1 MMQKTWPSYIYK
13 LFLGLV
19 IITGLVFF
27 INLLPFQGDVH
38 AAEKDLQKVEV
49 TFTSKGVPVFNTQFT
64 IKNLQNAYNKIKS
77 GNITS
82 DNVNSSAWQETEQ
95 QRGVIVADTFGIGPG
110 VQHTSEEAESILRK
124 MLNSGADDL
133 VNELNEN
140 SKSTSVFHYPNN
152 VVRRYTDN
160 DGKAVATTEVG
171 LNGIFDN
178 DGNLIQLL
186 RVKHDSSNK
195 FSVDI
200 NSSTDLFE
208 GKITN
213 LSNNMKANTN
223 SYTVE
228 FGQELTYQLTIDKS
242 LLTQDLPL
250 AINPQTNLVIDNV
263 SIPFT
268 KVPAYG
274 DTISLQSLGIT
285 ADSSINSNASL
296 TVLKSQIQSK
306 FYNNIL
312 WGYAVTVP
320 KSDTSVTLTIKAHL
334 APEVKLNSQLQGATT
349 DGSLIPMEFLVG
361 DSDLSAQTN
370 FFMNIVA
377 TTNTGSLDYSM
388 PTVRTSGINFASVD
402 ASGKKLERK
411 QSYILGYEK
420 NSQKFVYGDNK
431 WNPVNS
437 LDNLDLSTV
446 QTFSGGNQYYLGGSA
461 SAIPLNTKLF
471 SFNAEENRKI
481 NESLIKFLGLGQGKN
496 YFLYPVDSQD
506 KGKKDLSFTVYNKD
520 SLRSNGQRVTHTSIG
535 EAHYEYYAINGL
547 IPDYQAGSVEYNVT
561 ILDQNSM
568 GTILRII
575 FGIGVICLLIIIV
588 LILFVRKGR

>member
-1 MMQKTWPSYIYK
+1 MIQKAWSSYIYK
-13 LFLGLV
+13 LFLGVL
-19 IITGLVFF
+19 IIAGLIFS
-27 INLLPFQGDVH
+27 INLPPFQENTH
-38 AAEKDLQKVEV
+38 AAEKELQKVEV

-64 IKNLQNAYNKIKS
+64 IKNLQNAYNKIKN
-77 GNITS
+77 GTITS

-110 VQHTSEEAESILRK
+110 VQHTSEESESILRK
-124 MLNSGADDL
+124 MLNSGAVDL
-133 VNELNEN
+133 VDELNDN
-140 SKSTSVFHYPNN
+140 PGSTSIFHYPNN
-152 VVRRYTDN
+152 VVRRYTNN
-160 DGKAVATTEVG
+160 DGEALATTESG

-178 DGNLIQLL
+178 DGDLIQLL
-186 RVKHDSSNK
+186 RVKDNNTNK
-195 FSVDI
+195 FTVDI
-200 NSSTDLFE
+200 NSTTNLFE
-208 GKITN
+208 GKIIN
-213 LSNNMKANTN
+213 LSDDMKANAN

-250 AINPQTNLVIDNV
+250 AINPQTNLVVDDV

-274 DTISLQSLGIT
+274 DTISLKSLGVT
-285 ADSSINSNASL
+285 ADNSINSNASL

-306 FYNNIL
+306 FYKNIL

-377 TTNTGSLDYSM
+377 TTNTGSLHYSM

-402 ASGKKLERK
+402 ASGKKFEKKR
-411 QSYILGYEK
+411 SYILGYEK

-431 WNPVNS
+431 WNPVSS

-446 QTFSGGNQYYLGGSA
+446 QTFSGGNQYYLGGTA
-461 SAIPLNTKLF
+461 TAIPLSTELF
-471 SFNAEENRKI
+471 SFNAVENRKI
-481 NESLIKFLGLGQGKN
+481 NESLIKFLGLGQGKK
-496 YFLYPVDSQD
+496 YFLYPADNREVGE
-506 KGKKDLSFTVYNKD
+506 KELLFTVYNKD
-520 SLRSNGQRVTHTSIG
+520 SLRANGQIINQTSIG
-535 EAHYEYYAINGL
+535 KAQYEDYNINSL
-547 IPDYQAGSVEYNVT
+547 IPDYRAGSVEYN
-561 ILDQNSM
+561 IIGSNQNSIA
-568 GTILRII
+568 TLLRII
-575 FGIGVICLLIIIV
+575 FTIAGLCLLIIAV
-588 LILFVRKGR
+588 LIFVCWKG

>member
-1 MMQKTWPSYIYK
+1 MIQKAWSSYIYK
-13 LFLGLV
+13 LFLGVL
-19 IITGLVFF
+19 IIAGLIFS
-27 INLLPFQGDVH
+27 INLTPFQENTH
-38 AAEKDLQKVEV
+38 AAEKELQKVEV

-64 IKNLQNAYNKIKS
+64 IKNLQNAYNKIKN
-77 GNITS
+77 GTITS

-110 VQHTSEEAESILRK
+110 VQHTSEESESILRK
-124 MLNSGADDL
+124 MLNSGAVDL
-133 VNELNEN
+133 VDELNDN
-140 SKSTSVFHYPNN
+140 PGSTSIFHYPNN
-152 VVRRYTDN
+152 VVRRYTNN
-160 DGKAVATTEVG
+160 DGKAVATTESG

-178 DGNLIQLL
+178 DGDLIQLL
-186 RVKHDSSNK
+186 RVKDNNTNK
-195 FSVDI
+195 FTIDI
-200 NSSTDLFE
+200 NSTTNLFE
-208 GKITN
+208 GKIIN
-213 LSNNMKANTN
+213 LSDDMKANAN

-250 AINPQTNLVIDNV
+250 AINPQTNLVVDDV

-274 DTISLQSLGIT
+274 DTISLQSLGVT
-285 ADSSINSNASL
+285 ADNSINSNASL

-306 FYNNIL
+306 FYKNIL

-411 QSYILGYEK
+411 RSYILGYEK

-431 WNPVNS
+431 WNPVSS

-446 QTFSGGNQYYLGGSA
+446 QTFSGGNQYYLGGTA
-461 SAIPLNTKLF
+461 TDIPLSTELF
-471 SFNAEENRKI
+471 SFNAVENRKI
-481 NESLIKFLGLGQGKN
+481 NESLIKFLGLGQGKK
-496 YFLYPVDSQD
+496 YFLYPADNREAGE
-506 KGKKDLSFTVYNKD
+506 KELLFTVYNKD
-520 SLRSNGQRVTHTSIG
+520 SLRANGQIINQTSIG
-535 EAHYEYYAINGL
+535 KAQYEDYNINSL
-547 IPDYQAGSVEYNVT
+547 IPDYRAGSVEYN
-561 ILDQNSM
+561 IIGSNQNSIA
-568 GTILRII
+568 TLLRII
-575 FGIGVICLLIIIV
+575 ITIAGLCLLIVAV
-588 LILFVRKGR
+588 LIFVCWKG

>member
-27 INLLPFQGDVH
+27 INLLPFQKDVH

-208 GKITN
+208 GK
-213 LSNNMKANTN
+213 
-223 SYTVE
+223 
-228 FGQELTYQLTIDKS
+228 
-242 LLTQDLPL
+242 
-250 AINPQTNLVIDNV
+250 
-263 SIPFT
+263 
-268 KVPAYG
+268 
-274 DTISLQSLGIT
+274 LQIF
-285 ADSSINSNASL
+285 
-296 TVLKSQIQSK
+296 QI
-306 FYNNIL
+306 I
-312 WGYAVTVP
+312 
-320 KSDTSVTLTIKAHL
+320 
-334 APEVKLNSQLQGATT
+334 
-349 DGSLIPMEFLVG
+349 
-361 DSDLSAQTN
+361 
-370 FFMNIVA
+370 
-377 TTNTGSLDYSM
+377 
-388 PTVRTSGINFASVD
+388 
-402 ASGKKLERK
+402 
-411 QSYILGYEK
+411 
-420 NSQKFVYGDNK
+420 
-431 WNPVNS
+431 
-437 LDNLDLSTV
+437 
-446 QTFSGGNQYYLGGSA
+446 
-461 SAIPLNTKLF
+461 
-471 SFNAEENRKI
+471 
-481 NESLIKFLGLGQGKN
+481 
-496 YFLYPVDSQD
+496 
-506 KGKKDLSFTVYNKD
+506 
-520 SLRSNGQRVTHTSIG
+520 
-535 EAHYEYYAINGL
+535 
-547 IPDYQAGSVEYNVT
+547 
-561 ILDQNSM
+561 
-568 GTILRII
+568 
-575 FGIGVICLLIIIV
+575 
-588 LILFVRKGR
+588 